1 MAEMPGQKKGKQ
13 MTKTVLVVLSF
24 ITAYV
29 AISLMP
35 APVAGA
41 LGFAAIIGLLVFI
54 VRLLIAIGKVSR

>member
-1 MAEMPGQKKGKQ
+1 M
-13 MTKTVLVVLSF
+13 KTLLTILAL

-29 AISLMP
+29 VVSLMP

-41 LGFAAIIGLLVFI
+41 FGFALIVGLLVFI